1 MSTLSWAGQNLSF
14 PYGYTVSI
22 QKEFER
28 NGDGTPLA
36 EKHSINIRG
45 SIAASASDATVR
57 YNSLITSAASFAD
70 TASAIGDARQIG
82 TLTLPDGT
90 TYDNATLT
98 NVSSSEPPDDT
109 AAIHYIDISL
119 SFEAYASSNLT
130 DYKLK
135 SVSETVD
142 IRKEEDRSTFND
154 DDINSDV
161 YFGYTVT
168 HTLNAQGY
176 LTNGIEAYTEAKKWI
191 EDRLKSTS
199 VGLILEKNAYGK
211 NLYENLTP
219 DDDYQIG
226 TPPPDEYNAIRTTNA
241 DTLGGSYSIT
251 TTYFRSKSKSISEV
265 TVDFSKDENGDVSIS
280 ANGTIQGLSSIGPD
294 SVIDNKY
301 SNAESSY
308 STICG
313 NFRSGSRIYTAVSNV
328 FNLANTESV
337 SLDDYPLV
345 ISTGQN
351 KLKGSITFNVTY
363 KAYPTAVLNLINA
376 IPGAISATMSITDDN
391 KNGNP
396 AGDVQIYA
404 AIPIIGRSAGPILQ
418 DMATTRERRR
428 TIQVDA
434 TVDATQRSP
443 TNTAVVNACFAQI
456 LLYAPAGSKI
466 FRNNVN
472 SSWDFTSGRAS
483 ASVEWTYQP

>member
-1 MSTLSWAGQNLSF
+1 MSTLSWAGQSLSF

-22 QKEFER
+22 QKDFER

-36 EKHSINIRG
+36 EKHTINIRG
-45 SIAASASDATVR
+45 SIAASASDATTR
-57 YNSLITSAASFAD
+57 YNSLISSAASFAD
-70 TASAIGDARQIG
+70 TASALNEARQIG

-90 TYDNATLT
+90 TYTNATLT

-109 AAIHYIDISL
+109 AGIHYIDISL

-135 SVSETVD
+135 SASETVD
-142 IRKEEDRSTFND
+142 IRKEEDRSTFNN
-154 DDINSDV
+154 DDINASV

-176 LTNGIEAYTEAKKWI
+176 LTAGVEAYTEAKKWV
-191 EDRLKSTS
+191 EDRLKNTS
-199 VGLILEKNAYGK
+199 VGLILQKNAYGK
-211 NLYENLTP
+211 DLYETITP

-226 TPPPDEYNAIRTTNA
+226 TPPADEYNRMRTTNA
-241 DTLGGSYSIT
+241 DTVGGSYSIT
-251 TTYFRSKSKSISEV
+251 TTYFRAKSKSTSEI
-265 TVDFSKDENGDVSIS
+265 TVDFSKDENGDVSVS
-280 ANGTIQGLSSIGPD
+280 ANGTIQGLSSVSPTSQTD
-294 SVIDNKY
+294 DKY
-301 SNAESSY
+301 TNAESSY
-308 STICG
+308 TSICG
-313 NFRSGSRIYTAVSNV
+313 NFRSGSKIYTAVSNV
-328 FNLANTESV
+328 FALANTESV
-337 SLDDYPLV
+337 SLDDYPLA
-345 ISTGQN
+345 ISVGQN
-351 KLKGSITFNVTY
+351 RIRGSVNFNVTY
-363 KAYPTAVLNLINA
+363 RAYPTAVLNLRNS
-376 IPGAISATMSITDDN
+376 IPGAIVATMSITDDN

-404 AIPIIGRSAGPILQ
+404 AIPIIGRAAGPVLQ
-418 DMATTRERRR
+418 DMGTTRERRR

-456 LLYAPAGSKI
+456 LLYAPVGSKI